1 MSTRQKLVETAAR
14 LFSEQGFGE
23 TGMAEILRRA
33 RVHRGSL
40 YHAFPSKRD
49 LLVAVLERYRDGM
62 MARLV
67 EPAWR
72 GIEDPVDRVFALLDR
87 YREFLEETECLF
99 GCPIGSLALEL
110 HEPDPVVRE
119 LLVANFEGWTRKI
132 EECFRAA
139 QAQFREGTDFHAL
152 AVFTLTTLE
161 GGVMLAR
168 TYRSLVPFDTA
179 LAALRDSID
188 RLRVDDVSQVKVG

>member
-1 MSTRQKLVETAAR
+1 MSTRQRLIETAAR
-14 LFSEQGFGE
+14 LFAENGYGA

-33 RVHRGSL
+33 GVHRGSL
-40 YHAFPSKRD
+40 YHAFPSKQD

-62 MARLV
+62 DARLV

-72 GIEDPVDRVFALLDR
+72 GIVDPLERVFALLDR
-87 YREFLEETECLF
+87 YRRFLEETECFF

-110 HEPDPVVRE
+110 HEPPPAVRE
-119 LLVANFEGWTRKI
+119 LLVANFDGWTRKI

-139 QAQFREGTDFHAL
+139 RGQFPEDTDFRTLAL
-152 AVFTLTTLE
+152 FTLATME

-168 TYRSLVPFDTA
+168 TYRSLAPFD
-179 LAALRDSID
+179 AAMTMLRGSID
-188 RLRVDDVSQVKVG
+188 HLRVDDPSQVKVG